1 MRILVAETA
10 DKQTKTIVEMD
21 RARLL
26 EELQQDHG
34 WHEVIPMYDSNKPL
48 RVYFDIDAYDK
59 DPEAVLGE
67 TLTDLNAVFHTT
79 KEDWAIAS
87 CHRDK
92 KVSFHLLSRRYK
104 CSLRRLRDQAIALQ
118 KGISWI
124 DLSAY
129 WFSPSDRAEE
139 GSLRLPNQSKG
150 AIHKE
155 GPPFLIE
162 QGDLSDFLVT
172 DVAGLAT
179 F

>member
-10 DKQTKTIVEMD
+10 DKQHKTIVEMD

-26 EELQQDHG
+26 EGLQQDQG
-34 WHEVIPMYDSNKPL
+34 WHEVIPMYDSNEPL
-48 RVYFDIDAYDK
+48 RVYFDIDAFDHS
-59 DPEAVLGE
+59 PEAVLEEVMGA
-67 TLTDLNAVFHTT
+67 LNVVFHTT

-104 CSLRRLRDQAIALQ
+104 CSLRRLRDLAISLQ
-118 KGISWI
+118 KNIRWI

-150 AIHKE
+150 VIHKE

-162 QGDLSDFLVT
+162 QGDLVEFLVT
-172 DVAGLAT
+172 DVTGLVS